1 VVIILIK
8 SFKCKIT
15 HQQRKLVVE
24 RISELE
30 REMGKEMEKR
40 DATKYGL
47 AAALNS

>member
-1 VVIILIK
+1 M
-8 SFKCKIT
+8 IT

-30 REMGKEMEKR
+30 REMGKR